1 MVPFSLSEKAVGRLE
16 LPNTTST
23 MPFCG
28 LTIQRLLRKSNLKL
42 YSVGINN
49 YWHTASLHLEEVPAG
64 LHFLK
69 ELTMWICGIFP
80 EIPLLKIKFKLKNPD
95 DYDCTTNEDGWTD
108 LNEWFGDTQSLFH
121 IYICTPVT
129 EYVWKRTKFRSINL
143 PYGFAK
149 GMFPN
154 EFREVEKDY
163 GYWDDKLDIEFRKK
177 TKKISDWT
185 DKQFREVYQRL
196 DHNYIADSL

>member
-1 MVPFSLSEKAVGRLE
+1 
-16 LPNTTST
+16 
-23 MPFCG
+23 
-28 LTIQRLLRKSNLKL
+28 
-42 YSVGINN
+42 
-49 YWHTASLHLEEVPAG
+49 
-64 LHFLK
+64 
-69 ELTMWICGIFP
+69 MWICGIFP

-177 TKKISDWT
+177 TKRISDWT